1 MPQLDTD
8 VERTVDLDKE
18 IKASGFFEDTDQDV
32 LNQIGQQL
40 LDQAQDHKDGQENIT
55 QEDDD
60 EVDES

>member
-1 MPQLDTD
+1 VPQLDTD

-55 QEDDD
+55 QDND

>member
-55 QEDDD
+55 EDDD

>member
-40 LDQAQDHKDGQENIT
+40 LDQAQDHKDGKENIT
-55 QEDDD
+55 EDDD

>member
-55 QEDDD
+55 QDND